1 MRTILLCGQLFSG
14 SESVARKEQALVIE
28 GDRITHA
35 SPLAALPALTA
46 ADNVIDYRR
55 YFVMPGLSD
64 LHVHLSYGNARSEEE
79 VDLYGSL
86 EYRAIR
92 SLAAAQ
98 RMLRAGYT
106 ALLDPACAGL
116 VTPALRDALF
126 VGLFQGP
133 RVTAA
138 GPAITSRQ
146 GLYDYFP
153 SWIGVPACSTG
164 TLVTSRAEAIE
175 TIRRQTKDGVDVIKI
190 AMDGIQGGN
199 SGGLYAAF
207 DQDETTAMVREAH
220 RLGRKVV
227 VHARGR
233 EGALYAARAGVDI
246 IYHASR
252 IDDEGIRAAVGEG
265 CSICPS
271 LLLLVNNVQYAQRDD
286 QCYDWWPNIQ
296 RQELLDASRCLRRAY
311 EAGVRFFSGSE
322 TGFGITPYGE
332 WATRELLLM
341 VSFIGIPADEVLR
354 MATSTN
360 RLMLRDGDQFDG
372 LVGGKLAD
380 ILVFDGDPVA
390 DLSQLEEKAR
400 IVAIW
405 KGGSLV
411 SLPDLPAEMPRHQT
425 EASQGF
431 WNRLYTRESTGNT
444 PALSP
449 DQAWKGL
456 PANLNFEESA
466 A

>member
-1 MRTILLCGQLFSG
+1 MRTVLLCGQLFSG
-14 SESVARKEQALVIE
+14 SESVARKEQAIVIE
-28 GDRITHA
+28 GDRITHIG
-35 SPLAALPALTA
+35 PLAALPAPTP
-46 ADNVIDYRR
+46 ADDVIDYRR

-64 LHVHLSYGNARSEEE
+64 LHTHLSYGNARSEEE

-98 RMLRAGYT
+98 RMLKSGFT

-138 GPAITSRQ
+138 GPALTSRQ

-153 SWIGVPACSTG
+153 SWIGVPPCSTG
-164 TLVTSRAEAIE
+164 VLVTSRAEAIE
-175 TIRRQTKDGVDVIKI
+175 TIRRQTKDGVDIIKI

-207 DQDETTAMVREAH
+207 DQEETTAMVREAH

-252 IDDEGIRAAVGEG
+252 IDEEGIRAA
-265 CSICPS
+265 
-271 LLLLVNNVQYAQRDD
+271 
-286 QCYDWWPNIQ
+286 
-296 RQELLDASRCLRRAY
+296 
-311 EAGVRFFSGSE
+311 AG
-322 TGFGITPYGE
+322 
-332 WATRELLLM
+332 
-341 VSFIGIPADEVLR
+341 
-354 MATSTN
+354 
-360 RLMLRDGDQFDG
+360 
-372 LVGGKLAD
+372 
-380 ILVFDGDPVA
+380 
-390 DLSQLEEKAR
+390 
-400 IVAIW
+400 
-405 KGGSLV
+405 
-411 SLPDLPAEMPRHQT
+411 
-425 EASQGF
+425 
-431 WNRLYTRESTGNT
+431 
-444 PALSP
+444 
-449 DQAWKGL
+449 
-456 PANLNFEESA
+456 
-466 A
+466 

>member
-35 SPLAALPALTA
+35 GPLAALPALTA

-252 IDDEGIRAAVGEG
+252 IDDEGIRAAIGEG

>member
-1 MRTILLCGQLFSG
+1 
-14 SESVARKEQALVIE
+14 
-28 GDRITHA
+28 
-35 SPLAALPALTA
+35 
-46 ADNVIDYRR
+46 
-55 YFVMPGLSD
+55 
-64 LHVHLSYGNARSEEE
+64 LHTHLSYGNARSEEE

-98 RMLRAGYT
+98 RMLKSGFT

-133 RVTAA
+133 RVTSA
-138 GPAITSRQ
+138 GPALTSRQ

-153 SWIGVPACSTG
+153 SWIGVPPCSTG
-164 TLVTSRAEAIE
+164 VLVTSRAEAIE
-175 TIRRQTKDGVDVIKI
+175 TIRRQTKDGVDIIKI

-199 SGGLYAAF
+199 HGGLYAAF

-252 IDDEGIRAAVGEG
+252 IDEEGIRAAAGEG
-265 CSICPS
+265 SSICPS
-271 LLLLVNNVQYAQRDD
+271 LLLLVNNIQYARQDD
-286 QCYDWWPNIQ
+286 PSYDWWPNIQ
-296 RQELLDASRCLRRAY
+296 RQELRDASQSLRRAY
-311 EAGVRFFSGSE
+311 EAGVRFLSGSE
-322 TGFGITPYGE
+322 TGFAVTPYGE

-341 VSFIGIPADEVLR
+341 VNFIGIPADEVLR

-360 RLMLRDGDQFDG
+360 RVMLRDGDEFDG
-372 LVGGKLAD
+372 LAQGKLAD
-380 ILVFDGDPVA
+380 ILVFDGDPVM
-390 DLSQLEEKAR
+390 DLSQLEEAER
-400 IVAIW
+400 IVAVW
-405 KGGSLV
+405 KGGSKV
-411 SLPDLPAEMPRHQT
+411 SLPDLPTEMPRHQN

-431 WNRLYTRESTGNT
+431 WNRLYTRQSTGNT
-444 PALSP
+444 PALAP
-449 DQAWKGL
+449 EQAWKGI
-456 PANLNFEESA
+456 PADPNIQGNA